1 MLIDVFHDTA
11 CPWCRIG
18 QKNLFDALGQW
29 KKEPVNIRWHPF
41 FLDSSIP
48 PEGCDFHS
56 FMQQRKKLTTVQL
69 QQMFNHVR
77 LMGEAVGVQFNFD
90 KIRSAVNTRLS
101 HQLIAIASTDLRNNI
116 VEAIYQAY
124 FEYGLN
130 IGDVEVLVN
139 VGKSYQ
145 MNENYLR
152 QCLTDT
158 YNIHM
163 VITEAKK
170 AHLQGI
176 NSVPCFIFNN
186 QIMVNGSQS
195 VNVLL
200 RALNRSAFI
209 EVLAKQW

>member
-1 MLIDVFHDTA
+1 M
-11 CPWCRIG
+11 
-18 QKNLFDALGQW
+18 
-29 KKEPVNIRWHPF
+29 
-41 FLDSSIP
+41 
-48 PEGCDFHS
+48 
-56 FMQQRKKLTTVQL
+56 
-69 QQMFNHVR
+69 
-77 LMGEAVGVQFNFD
+77 
-90 KIRSAVNTRLS
+90 
-101 HQLIAIASTDLRNNI
+101 
-116 VEAIYQAY
+116 
-124 FEYGLN
+124 N